1 MIKKLFRNYI
11 KDVLGKNLNK
21 TKNKEEILNNQ
32 KIVANSLS
40 NINNQQPEK
49 DSEILD
55 NPFEKNQASIDN
67 NLKIMR
73 GWFDFKA
80 INIRFTQKEIFNKF
94 FPKNDEQQKLY
105 KIFNYS
111 RSVYLG
117 FCEYKGCRINVKQYF
132 DQLSLLFGFELEKRE
147 VILFKSLVDF
157 FEVKK
162 QNQTLLKKYYPKI
175 GISDFENILKKIANQ
190 KLFSEECLKLIAKLI
205 SNKNEKNLSSS
216 KKNEEISNKNEQ
228 IEQQQQQ
235 QQLKKSKL
243 FSDISEK
250 QGKNENKKFDKSA
263 VNVEGLDN
271 EKNKTYNHF
280 TKEFDL
286 FINAEKLAKKNEL
299 EELRKKFEKEY
310 SENHNLINKLVRKLD
325 KLFNSLN
332 KNSWIYDQ
340 EEGYFDSSK
349 FANFIANPDYHDI
362 FKYEKQIREKNTVVS
377 LLLDNS
383 GSMRGKPIIT
393 SAITTEIITK
403 VLEKCNVNVE
413 ILGFTTREWKGG
425 NSKKKWENL
434 GKPSRPGRLNDLLHI
449 IYKDADCRWSNCKK
463 NLGLVLK
470 EGLLK
475 ENIDGEA
482 LTWAYSRLNLRREK
496 KKILIVISDGAPVDD
511 STLSTNTPDILDNH
525 LKDVV
530 NQIQKKN
537 KVQLLAIGIGHDVS
551 KYYNNAFIIEDV
563 DSLGD
568 VIIENL
574 SKMLS

>member
-1 MIKKLFRNYI
+1 M
-11 KDVLGKNLNK
+11 GKNLTK
-21 TKNKEEILNNQ
+21 TKNKGEILDNQ
-32 KIVANSLS
+32 KLVANSLS
-40 NINNQQPEK
+40 NIDHRKLEK
-49 DSEILD
+49 SSEFLDS
-55 NPFEKNQASIDN
+55 PFEKNQTVIDES
-67 NLKIMR
+67 NLRITR

-80 INIRFTQKEIFNKF
+80 INIRFTKKEVFDKF
-94 FPKNDEQQKLY
+94 FPKNEKQQKLY
-105 KIFNYS
+105 KILNYS
-111 RSVYLG
+111 RSIYLG
-117 FCEYKGCRINVKQYF
+117 FYEYRGCRINIKKYF
-132 DQLSLLFGFELEKRE
+132 DQLSLLFGFELEKKQI
-147 VILFKSLVDF
+147 ILFKSLVDF

-162 QNQTLLKKYYPKI
+162 KNTTLLKRYFPKLRE
-175 GISDFENILKKIANQ
+175 SDFENILKKISDQ
-190 KLFSEECLKLIAKLI
+190 EQFSKECLKLIEKLI
-205 SNKNEKNLSSS
+205 SNDKDEDLRSS
-216 KKNEEISNKNEQ
+216 KQNEEKSHKNEQ
-228 IEQQQQQ
+228 IEQQKKQQRKQ
-235 QQLKKSKL
+235 SKL
-243 FSDISEK
+243 FSDFSEK
-250 QGKNENKKFDKSA
+250 QDKNEKKRFNKSIKD
-263 VNVEGLDN
+263 EDDLDN
-271 EKNKTYNHF
+271 VKNKNYNYF

-299 EELRKKFEKEY
+299 EELRIKFEKEY
-310 SENHNLINKLVRKLD
+310 SENHTLINKLVRKLD

-349 FANFIANPDYHDI
+349 FASFIANPDYQDI

-425 NSKKKWENL
+425 KSKKKWESL
-434 GKPSRPGRLNDLLHI
+434 GKPNLPGRLNDLLHI

-482 LTWAYSRLNLRREK
+482 LTWAYTRLNLRREK

-525 LKDVV
+525 LKDIV

-551 KYYNNAFIIEDV
+551 KYYSNAFIIEDV